1 MNKKQKNRKL
11 IAQNKRNRMVNR
23 RYTSTIKTLS
33 KLFKLKIKEHSEE
46 TKESKGVSGTS
57 VSVVEKET
65 NLKKDTLKIVS
76 KIYSIVDKA
85 VKKNVIHKNTA
96 SRKKSNIGKLYNI
109 L

>member
-1 MNKKQKNRKL
+1 MNKKERNKKIVKQT
-11 IAQNKRNRMVNR
+11 KRNRIINK
-23 RYTSTIKTLS
+23 RYVSTIKTLS

-57 VSVVEKET
+57 VSIVEKET

-96 SRKKSNIGKLYNI
+96 SRKKSNIGKLYNR

>member
-1 MNKKQKNRKL
+1 MNKKQRNRKL

-33 KLFKLKIKEHSEE
+33 KLFKLKIKEYSEE
-46 TKESKGVSGTS
+46 IMDPTDISTTLVSIA
-57 VSVVEKET
+57 EREI
-65 NLKKDTLKIVS
+65 NRKKDTLKIVN

-96 SRKKSNIGKLYNI
+96 SRKKSNIGKLYNK

>member
-1 MNKKQKNRKL
+1 MNKKQRNRKL

-33 KLFKLKIKEHSEE
+33 KLFKLKIKEYSEE
-46 TKESKGVSGTS
+46 ITDPTDISATLVSIA
-57 VSVVEKET
+57 EREI
-65 NLKKDTLKIVS
+65 NRKKDTLKIVN
-76 KIYSIVDKA
+76 KIYSIIDKA

-96 SRKKSNIGKLYNI
+96 SRKKSNIGKLYNK

>member
-1 MNKKQKNRKL
+1 
-11 IAQNKRNRMVNR
+11 
-23 RYTSTIKTLS
+23 LS

-96 SRKKSNIGKLYNI
+96 SRKKSNIGKLYNR